1 MGWRLRP
8 VKLHEL
14 VNLICDQPASWSAV
28 VILEV
33 VIGEEG
39 PWVGEVLLY
48 HFTNE
53 ILTKSNFVLRTSGF
67 QLDFFSLTIGTSSV
81 AASGM
86 RNLDY
91 IFSFS
96 RELVTLAPRADVRHS
111 TRRYAPRSNPH
122 ISDVNFATL
131 NSLGNDF

>member
-1 MGWRLRP
+1 MKNKTCHNLGPNLLER
-8 VKLHEL
+8 KGHGL
-14 VNLICDQPASWSAV
+14 VRY
-28 VILEV
+28 
-33 VIGEEG
+33 
-39 PWVGEVLLY
+39 LLY

-53 ILTKSNFVLRTSGF
+53 ILTKSNFVLPYFNGF

-111 TRRYAPRSNPH
+111 GLRPPILTSP
-122 ISDVNFATL
+122 T
-131 NSLGNDF
+131 

>member
-1 MGWRLRP
+1 MKIKPAIIWASIYWRGR
-8 VKLHEL
+8 
-14 VNLICDQPASWSAV
+14 
-28 VILEV
+28 
-33 VIGEEG
+33 G
-39 PWVGEVLLY
+39 PGVGEDLLY

-53 ILTKSNFVLRTSGF
+53 ILTKSNFVLRTSMAF
-67 QLDFFSLTIGTSSV
+67 SWDFFSLTIGTSSV

-111 TRRYAPRSNPH
+111 GLRPPILTSPK
-122 ISDVNFATL
+122 
-131 NSLGNDF
+131 